1 MPLPREES
9 FDPTES
15 FNFADKQRSMK
26 KFKKIGWAVAAF
38 LVLLVSFYVYWNYYN
53 TYSEGNR
60 SGILQKF
67 SKKGNVFK
75 TYEGE
80 LIMSSIATTGNT
92 TIASE
97 KFYFSV
103 KDETLANSMFAFE
116 GKHVT
121 VTYQQKRKHFSW
133 DGETDYFVTGIRA
146 DTPQ

>member
-1 MPLPREES
+1 
-9 FDPTES
+9 
-15 FNFADKQRSMK
+15 MK
-26 KFKKIGWAVAAF
+26 KFKKIGFAIIAF
-38 LVLLVSFYVYWNYYN
+38 LLLFVTFYVYWNYYN

-80 LIMSSIATTGNT
+80 LILSSIATTGNT

-97 KFYFSV
+97 KFFFSV
-103 KDETLANSMFAFE
+103 KDDNLAQKMFDFE

-121 VTYQQKRKHFSW
+121 VTYEQKRKHFSW
-133 DGETDYFVTGIRA
+133 NGDTDYFVTSIRA
-146 DTPQ
+146 DQQ

>member
-1 MPLPREES
+1 
-9 FDPTES
+9 
-15 FNFADKQRSMK
+15 MK
-26 KFKKIGWAVAAF
+26 KFKKIGFALLAF
-38 LVLLVSFYVYWNYYN
+38 LVLFTTFYVYWNYYN

-97 KFYFSV
+97 KFFFSV
-103 KDETLANSMFAFE
+103 KDEKLASTMFAFE

-146 DTPQ
+146 DNQ

>member
-1 MPLPREES
+1 
-9 FDPTES
+9 
-15 FNFADKQRSMK
+15 MK
-26 KFKKIGWAVAAF
+26 KVLLWGSLIILIVLSF
-38 LVLLVSFYVYWNYYN
+38 LVYWRYYN

-60 SGILQKF
+60 SGTLQKF

-80 LIMSSIATTGNT
+80 LIMSSITSTSST

-103 KDETLANSMFAFE
+103 KDDSIANVLFNLE

-121 VTYQQKRKHFSW
+121 LHYEQKRSHLPW
-133 DGETDYFVTGIRA
+133 NGETNYLITSLVSKE
-146 DTPQ
+146 

>member
-1 MPLPREES
+1 
-9 FDPTES
+9 
-15 FNFADKQRSMK
+15 MK
-26 KFKKIGWAVAAF
+26 KILIWGIVIILIVLSF
-38 LVLLVSFYVYWNYYN
+38 LVYWNYYN

-80 LIMSSIATTGNT
+80 LIMSSIASTNNT

-103 KDETLANSMFAFE
+103 KDDSIAKVLFDLE
-116 GKHVT
+116 GKRVT
-121 VTYQQKRKHFSW
+121 IHYIQKRGHLPW
-133 DGETDYFVTGIRA
+133 NGETNYIITRIVTNE
-146 DTPQ
+146 